1 MPKSQQSWVRSRHLP
16 HGNLGAADIAVLNT
30 VHRKKNPKKSPCSH
44 PCFQGPRAL
53 NEALGLDR
61 AVAAAVALVDL
72 KDTLILGICTVRNQ
86 TTKPLILGMH
96 C

>member
-1 MPKSQQSWVRSRHLP
+1 MKQYRIQY
-16 HGNLGAADIAVLNT
+16 IY
-30 VHRKKNPKKSPCSH
+30 KKFKN

-61 AVAAAVALVDL
+61 AVAAAVDLVDL

-86 TTKPLILGMH
+86 TNKPLILGMH